1 LGKVIF
7 RLSEPF
13 SSKLGKELQIDIEQS
28 IPLLKLI
35 ELLPKEIFEFIS
47 HQERLN
53 DNQVSAH
60 ILFFRNGQLM
70 KIDDQVNDSD
80 VIRIMLPVTGG

>member
-1 LGKVIF
+1 MIF

-35 ELLPKEIFEFIS
+35 EFLPKEIFEFIP